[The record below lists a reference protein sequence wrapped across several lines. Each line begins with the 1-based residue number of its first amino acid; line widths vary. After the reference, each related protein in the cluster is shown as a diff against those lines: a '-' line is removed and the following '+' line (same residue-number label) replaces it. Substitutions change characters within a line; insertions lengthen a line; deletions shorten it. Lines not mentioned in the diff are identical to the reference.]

1 MLLEHKKQ
9 HTIRLTYV
17 TVHIG
22 TYFGAHFE
30 NQRVHTEISS
40 YTGLPFTQVGLAWV
54 DPRLLFN
61 NIFDW
66 DVRRSV
72 KVNL

>member
-1 MLLEHKKQ
+1 MLSVHTGKYIGAHSENQQVHKK
-9 HTIRLTYV
+9 
-17 TVHIG
+17 
-22 TYFGAHFE
+22 
-30 NQRVHTEISS
+30 ISAYIDWS
-40 YTGLPFTQVGLAWV
+40 FTQVGLAWV
-54 DPRLLFN
+54 EPRLLFN